1 MRLIKVSL
9 QPASDC
15 IEVVAG
21 GDLHIGHPCYMKRE
35 AEAHKAYILA
45 DPDRYTVDLGD
56 PVENCLKDS
65 PGNGIFEQTISPR
78 DQRLQAKAYYK
89 DIADEGRLLGIC
101 ESNHPERSTKTADF
115 SPTEY
120 LAEVLR
126 TEFIRYQA
134 VFAITVGNSASGQ
147 TYLIHVRHFA
157 GGASTPEGVQRQ
169 LRLKSAKVQGADV
182 HLAAHCHMYT
192 YGVEPVYQCDKR
204 GRLKKI
210 EKQYATCSSF
220 IGYDE
225 SYAEGKDYSLPP
237 FGMVSIKL
245 YQNRHEARL
254 TRLVY

>member
-1 MRLIKVSL
+1 
-9 QPASDC
+9 
-15 IEVVAG
+15 
-21 GDLHIGHPCYMKRE
+21 MKRE

-56 PVENCLKDS
+56 PVENNLKDS

-78 DQRLQAKAYYK
+78 DQRIAAKEYYWQ
-89 DIADEGRLLGIC
+89 IAQEGKLLGIC

-126 TEFIRYQA
+126 TEFIKYQA

-147 TYLIHVRHFA
+147 TYLIHARHFA
-157 GGASTPEGVQRQ
+157 GGASTTEGVQRQ

-210 EKQYATCSSF
+210 EKHYATCSSF
-220 IGYDE
+220 IGYDK

-237 FGMVSIKL
+237 FGMVGVKL
-245 YQNRHEARL
+245 YRDHHQVEVK
-254 TRLVY
+254 RLVY